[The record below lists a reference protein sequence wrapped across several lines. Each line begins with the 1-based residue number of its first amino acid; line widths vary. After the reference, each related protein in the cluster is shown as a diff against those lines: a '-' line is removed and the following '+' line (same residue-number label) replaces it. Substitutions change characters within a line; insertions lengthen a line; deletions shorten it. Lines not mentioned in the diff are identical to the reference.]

1 MAHSIGKTIAE
12 LRKAKGWTQVQLAEK
27 LGVSDKAV
35 SKWESEG
42 GFPEVTQFPV
52 LASIFDVSIDYL
64 MTGKKDEPTISL
76 DDMDSKKRM
85 FYLIQRDDVENYLKY
100 GYEKETYFNDF
111 PRESRPDVKTPI
123 LAIIENGSFKIFN
136 ACVRAGVKVMSDY
149 TRKPPLVDALYACV
163 GHFDMLVRFACL
175 AGCVD
180 FLEQIQ
186 FRTFAVGNNELNNK
200 RTNTTYYSHTY
211 HTYEESTAYL
221 ISEKTIDTIFN
232 ENVPSNVIEYVCT
245 YVPFDPQK
253 VYEISGVRGEICGE
267 FYFLEQVIV
276 EQLYRTGRY
285 ELLDR
290 YLHSLAEDS
299 FKTIE
304 IFNNLDR
311 RRRIGNDVY
320 YSISPSSYLI
330 RNYTNCGGH
339 KTVKGKVITISS
351 NIIQLAISNLD
362 KKYTNMFVDFNKSIA
377 DKISIDGFNPFVPDS
392 IEIECLFEETKR
404 EKRILAIQN
413 DTTISDH
420 ERRCKLAKEHA
431 LSFADTIAANDYDA
445 FLLLPEYERNKIEP
459 EYLSKNNI
467 QDIRFYVYA
476 VNVSNNTECLNKGL
490 KNILEKFPKRYDIQ
504 DVLLSAGA
512 IVDGNIAMTN
522 ILKQNVLIFNKQVAV
537 DNSNVEVNESVTKQ
551 ELLNKA
557 DENQLQYVIINA
569 TIQMERK
576 LKTHITEQ
584 IDLVDMIDKAQNMG
598 LIDAF
603 NCKLLHKLRM
613 ARNSIMHAGNKS
625 HYTADV
631 VKMWVEAVYS
641 IK

>member
-85 FYLIQRDDVENYLKY
+85 FYLIQSDDVENYLKY

-123 LAIIENGSFKIFN
+123 LAIIENNSFKIFN
-136 ACVRAGVKVMSDY
+136 ACVKAGVKIIRSNY
-149 TRKPPLVDALYACV
+149 TLNWTLTDVLYACV

-186 FRTFAVGNNELNNK
+186 FRTFAVGNNALNNNH
-200 RTNTTYYSHTY
+200 TNTTYSRPY
-211 HTYEESTAYL
+211 HTYEESTACL

-232 ENVPSNVIEYVCT
+232 NVNVPTNVIEYVCT

-253 VYEISGVRGEICGE
+253 VYATSGVRGKICGK

-290 YLHSLAEDS
+290 YLKSLAEDS
-299 FKTIE
+299 FKTVE
-304 IFNNLDR
+304 LFSNFDR
-311 RRRIGNDVY
+311 RMDHNNGINNF
-320 YSISPSSYLI
+320 ISPSSYLI
-330 RNYTNCGGH
+330 RARYGST
-339 KTVKGKVITISS
+339 TVEGKVITISS
-351 NIIQLAISNLD
+351 NIIHLAISNLD
-362 KKYTNMFVDFNKSIA
+362 EKYTTMFVNFNKSIA

-476 VNVSNNTECLNKGL
+476 VNVSDNTECLNKGL
-490 KNILEKFPKRYDIQ
+490 KNILEKFPERYDIQ

>member
-42 GFPEVTQFPV
+42 GFPEVSQFPV

-149 TRKPPLVDALYACV
+149 TRKPPLVDALHACV

-200 RTNTTYYSHTY
+200 RTNTIYYSHTY

-232 ENVPSNVIEYVCT
+232 NENVPSNVIEYVCT

-253 VYEISGVRGEICGE
+253 VYETSRVRGKICGK

-290 YLHSLAEDS
+290 YLKSLAEDS
-299 FKTIE
+299 FKTAE
-304 IFNNLDR
+304 LFSNFDR
-311 RRRIGNDVY
+311 RMDHNNGIHNF
-320 YSISPSSYLI
+320 ISPSSYLI
-330 RNYTNCGGH
+330 RASYGST
-339 KTVKGKVITISS
+339 TVEGKVITISS
-351 NIIQLAISNLD
+351 NIIHLAISNLD
-362 KKYTNMFVDFNKSIA
+362 EKYTTMFVNFNKSIA
-377 DKISIDGFNPFVPDS
+377 DKISIGGFNPFVPDS
-392 IEIECLFEETKR
+392 IEIECLFEETKWK
-404 EKRILAIQN
+404 KRILAIQN

-512 IVDGNIAMTN
+512 IIDGNIAMTN
-522 ILKQNVLIFNKQVAV
+522 ILKQMILNKQENT
-537 DNSNVEVNESVTKQ
+537 DISDVEINESVTKQ
-551 ELLNKA
+551 QLLKKI
-557 DENQLQYVIINA
+557 ESNQLEYVIVNA
-569 TIQMERK
+569 NLQMEKR
-576 LKTHITEQ
+576 LKFHIKEQ
-584 IDLVDMIDKAQNMG
+584 IDLNDMINKALSMR
-598 LIDAF
+598 LIDAS
-603 NCKLLHKLRM
+603 NCKLLHNLRRT
-613 ARNSIMHAGNKS
+613 RNKIVHEGKKS
-625 HYTADV
+625 YYTDDV

>member
-85 FYLIQRDDVENYLKY
+85 FYLIQSDDVENYLKY

-123 LAIIENGSFKIFN
+123 LAIIENNSFKIFN
-136 ACVRAGVKVMSDY
+136 ACVKAGVKIIRSNY
-149 TRKPPLVDALYACV
+149 TLNWTLTDVLYACV

-186 FRTFAVGNNELNNK
+186 FRTFAVGNNALNNN
-200 RTNTTYYSHTY
+200 RTNTTYSCPY
-211 HTYEESTAYL
+211 HTYEESTACL

-232 ENVPSNVIEYVCT
+232 NVNVPTNVIEYVCT
-245 YVPFDPQK
+245 YVPFDHKK
-253 VYEISGVRGEICGE
+253 VYYDRGKPRGK

-290 YLHSLAEDS
+290 YLQSLAEDS
-299 FKTIE
+299 FKTVE
-304 IFNNLDR
+304 LFSNFDR
-311 RRRIGNDVY
+311 RMDHNYGINNF
-320 YSISPSSYLI
+320 ISPSSYLI
-330 RNYTNCGGH
+330 RASYGSTS
-339 KTVKGKVITISS
+339 VEGKVITISS
-351 NIIQLAISNLD
+351 NIIHLAISNLD
-362 KKYTNMFVDFNKSIA
+362 EKYTTMFVNFNKSIA

-392 IEIECLFEETKR
+392 IEIECLFEETKW

-490 KNILEKFPKRYDIQ
+490 KNILEKFPERYDIQ

-613 ARNSIMHAGNKS
+613 ARNSIMHAGNNS

>member
-211 HTYEESTAYL
+211 HTYEESTAYS

-253 VYEISGVRGEICGE
+253 VYEISGVRGEICGK

-362 KKYTNMFVDFNKSIA
+362 EKYTNMFVDFNKSIA

-392 IEIECLFEETKR
+392 IEIECLFEETKW

-512 IVDGNIAMTN
+512 IIDGNIAMTN
-522 ILKQNVLIFNKQVAV
+522 ILKQMILNKQENT
-537 DNSNVEVNESVTKQ
+537 DISDVEINESVTKQ
-551 ELLNKA
+551 QLLKKI
-557 DENQLQYVIINA
+557 ESNQLEYVIVNA
-569 TIQMERK
+569 NLQMEKRLK
-576 LKTHITEQ
+576 LHIKEQ
-584 IDLVDMIDKAQNMG
+584 IDLNDMINKALNMR
-598 LIDAF
+598 LIDAS
-603 NCKLLHKLRM
+603 NCKLLHNLRVT
-613 ARNSIMHAGNKS
+613 RNKIVHEGKKS
-625 HYTADV
+625 YYTDDV
-631 VKMWVEAVYS
+631 VKKWVEAVYS

>member
-85 FYLIQRDDVENYLKY
+85 FYLIQSDDVENYLKY

-123 LAIIENGSFKIFN
+123 LAIIENNSFKIFN
-136 ACVRAGVKVMSDY
+136 ACVKAGVKIIRTLNWTLTDV
-149 TRKPPLVDALYACV
+149 LYACV

-186 FRTFAVGNNELNNK
+186 FRTFAVGNNALNNNH
-200 RTNTTYYSHTY
+200 TNTTYSRPY
-211 HTYEESTAYL
+211 HTYEESTACL

-232 ENVPSNVIEYVCT
+232 NVNVPTNVIEYVCT

-253 VYEISGVRGEICGE
+253 VYATSGVRGKICGK

-290 YLHSLAEDS
+290 YLKSLAEDS
-299 FKTIE
+299 FKTVE
-304 IFNNLDR
+304 LFSNFDR
-311 RRRIGNDVY
+311 RMDHNNGINNF
-320 YSISPSSYLI
+320 ISPSSYLI
-330 RNYTNCGGH
+330 RARYGST
-339 KTVKGKVITISS
+339 TVEGKVITISS
-351 NIIQLAISNLD
+351 NIIHLAISNLD
-362 KKYTNMFVDFNKSIA
+362 EKYTTMFVNFNKSIA

-476 VNVSNNTECLNKGL
+476 VNVSDNTECLNKGL
-490 KNILEKFPKRYDIQ
+490 KNILEKFPERYDIQ

>member
-42 GFPEVTQFPV
+42 GFPEITQLPV

-85 FYLIQRDDVENYLKY
+85 FHLIQRDDVENYLKY
-100 GYEKETYFNDF
+100 GYEKETYFDDF

-200 RTNTTYYSHTY
+200 RTNTTYYSHIY

-232 ENVPSNVIEYVCT
+232 NENVPSNVIEYVCT
-245 YVPFDPQK
+245 YVPFDPKK
-253 VYEISGVRGEICGE
+253 VYEISGVRGEICGK

-362 KKYTNMFVDFNKSIA
+362 EKYTNMFVDFNKSIA

-392 IEIECLFEETKR
+392 IEIECLFKETKW

-512 IVDGNIAMTN
+512 IIDGNIAMTN
-522 ILKQNVLIFNKQVAV
+522 ILKQMILNKQENT
-537 DNSNVEVNESVTKQ
+537 DISDVEINESVTKQ
-551 ELLNKA
+551 QLLKKI
-557 DENQLQYVIINA
+557 ESNQLEYVIVNA
-569 TIQMERK
+569 NLQMEKRLK
-576 LKTHITEQ
+576 LHIKEQ
-584 IDLVDMIDKAQNMG
+584 IDLNDMINRALNMR
-598 LIDAF
+598 LIDAS
-603 NCKLLHKLRM
+603 NCKLLHNLRRT
-613 ARNSIMHAGNKS
+613 RNKIVHEGKKS
-625 HYTADV
+625 YYTDEV

>member
-42 GFPEVTQFPV
+42 GFPEITQFPV

-64 MTGKKDEPTISL
+64 MTGKNDEPTISL

-85 FYLIQRDDVENYLKY
+85 FYLIKRDDVENYLKY

-111 PRESRPDVKTPI
+111 PRESRPDIKTPI

-149 TRKPPLVDALYACV
+149 TRKTSLVDALYACV

-186 FRTFAVGNNELNNK
+186 FRTFAVGNNALNNN
-200 RTNTTYYSHTY
+200 RTNTTYSHTY

-232 ENVPSNVIEYVCT
+232 NENVPSNVIEYVCT
-245 YVPFDPQK
+245 YVPFDTKK
-253 VYEISGVRGEICGE
+253 VYEISGIRGEICGK

-362 KKYTNMFVDFNKSIA
+362 EKYTNMFVDFNKSIA

-392 IEIECLFEETKR
+392 IEIECLFEETKW

-413 DTTISDH
+413 DATISDH

-476 VNVSNNTECLNKGL
+476 VNVSDNTECLNKGL
-490 KNILEKFPKRYDIQ
+490 KNILEKFPERYDIQ

-512 IVDGNIAMTN
+512 IIGGNIAVTN
-522 ILKQNVLIFNKQVAV
+522 ILKQNILNNQANTDIS
-537 DNSNVEVNESVTKQ
+537 DVEINECVTKQ
-551 ELLNKA
+551 QLLKKI
-557 DENQLQYVIINA
+557 ESNQLEYVIVNA
-569 TIQMERK
+569 NLQMEKRLK
-576 LKTHITEQ
+576 LHIKEQ
-584 IDLVDMIDKAQNMG
+584 IDLADMINKALNMR
-598 LIDAF
+598 LIDPS
-603 NCKLLHKLRM
+603 NCKLLHNLRRI
-613 ARNSIMHAGNKS
+613 RNRIVHGGKKS
-625 HYTADV
+625 YYTADV
-631 VKMWVEAVYS
+631 VKMWVDAVYS

>member
-76 DDMDSKKRM
+76 DDMDSQKRM

-136 ACVRAGVKVMSDY
+136 ACVRAGIKVMSDY

-232 ENVPSNVIEYVCT
+232 NENVPSNVIEYVCT

-253 VYEISGVRGEICGE
+253 VYETSGVRGKICGK

-290 YLHSLAEDS
+290 YLKSLAEDS
-299 FKTIE
+299 FKTVE
-304 IFNNLDR
+304 LFSNFDR
-311 RRRIGNDVY
+311 RMDHNNGIHNF
-320 YSISPSSYLI
+320 ISPSSYLI
-330 RNYTNCGGH
+330 RASYGST
-339 KTVKGKVITISS
+339 TVEGKVITISS
-351 NIIQLAISNLD
+351 NIIHLAISNLD
-362 KKYTNMFVDFNKSIA
+362 EKYTNMFVDFNKSIA

-512 IVDGNIAMTN
+512 IIDGNIAMTN
-522 ILKQNVLIFNKQVAV
+522 ILKQMILNKQENA
-537 DNSNVEVNESVTKQ
+537 DISDVEINESVTKQ
-551 ELLNKA
+551 QLLKKI
-557 DENQLQYVIINA
+557 ESNQLEYVIVNA
-569 TIQMERK
+569 NLQMEKRLK
-576 LKTHITEQ
+576 LHIKEQ
-584 IDLVDMIDKAQNMG
+584 IDLNDMINKALNMR
-598 LIDAF
+598 LIDAS
-603 NCKLLHKLRM
+603 NCKLLHNLRRT
-613 ARNSIMHAGNKS
+613 RNKIVHEGKKS
-625 HYTADV
+625 YYTDDV